1 MAAYGNTVKKLEV
14 PQNRADLNQN
24 TLKSAYSSLPLH
36 CLQKNYSLYQTEK

>member
-14 PQNRADLNQN
+14 PQKRADLNQN